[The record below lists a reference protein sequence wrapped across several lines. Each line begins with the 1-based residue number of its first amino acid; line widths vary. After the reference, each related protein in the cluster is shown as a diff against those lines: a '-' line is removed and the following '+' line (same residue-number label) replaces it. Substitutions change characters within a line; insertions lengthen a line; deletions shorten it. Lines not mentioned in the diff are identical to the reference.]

1 MEIKI
6 LNRKK
11 IEDFCLK
18 PMQQRV
24 TLISITDYD
33 NNFANLKYK
42 PEFLLQ
48 LAFNDVPV
56 GDGFIEEMG
65 RELTETEIANLEEKY
80 HSATD
85 EQVEKIVH
93 FYNEIKEHT
102 DLLICQCEYG
112 QSRSAA
118 IAAAIMEY
126 ETKNGIDIFANDW
139 YCPNKSLFRKLLK
152 HLNTK

>member
-24 TLISITDYD
+24 ALISITDYD

-65 RELTETEIANLEEKY
+65 RELTETEIVNLEEKY
-80 HSATD
+80 HSITD